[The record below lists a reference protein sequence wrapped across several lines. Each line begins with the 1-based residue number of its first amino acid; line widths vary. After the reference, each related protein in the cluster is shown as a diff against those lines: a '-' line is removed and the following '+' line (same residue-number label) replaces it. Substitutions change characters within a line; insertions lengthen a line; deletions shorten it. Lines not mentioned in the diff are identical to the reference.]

1 MTHVFLTH
9 LLIHSIPTYQSMN
22 LRQRSQLYFQY
33 LLKAKKNP
41 NLDSSL
47 VTGIVK
53 EVLLHRP
60 SKAGIQIKNIQKT
73 LSKNDRQVEYAD
85 LGAGSAESGGGMV
98 TRSMGQMAKMSS
110 RKYREGEL
118 LHRLCA
124 FLQPK
129 VCLELGTHLGLSTLY
144 QFSAVPASRFV
155 TVEGAKAVAL
165 LARQTWTYYGT
176 ENTPELHVGNF
187 DAVLPTLL
195 SSGLKPDYV
204 LIDGN
209 HRYEPTISYA
219 RQLIEVMAGSGVI
232 VFDDIYWSEGM
243 KNAWEEIISWPEVR
257 LSVNLFQFGI
267 IFLEP
272 DNPKAELILRWG

>member
-1 MTHVFLTH
+1 MTHVFLINTFN
-9 LLIHSIPTYQSMN
+9 HSIPIYQAMN
-22 LRQRSQLYFQY
+22 LRQRSQLYFKY

-41 NLDSSL
+41 GLDSSF
-47 VTGIVK
+47 VTAISK
-53 EVLLHRP
+53 EVLRHRS
-60 SKAGIQIKNIQKT
+60 SKAGLQIKGIQKS
-73 LSKNDRQVEYAD
+73 LSKNDRRVEYAD

-98 TRSMGQMAKMSS
+98 TRSMGQMAKVSS

-124 FLQPK
+124 FLKPK

-144 QFSAVPASRFV
+144 QFSAVPESRFV
-155 TVEGAKAVAL
+155 TIEGAKAIAL

-187 DAVLPTLL
+187 DTVLPELL

-209 HRYEPTISYA
+209 HRYEPTINYA
-219 RQLIEVMAGSGVI
+219 RQLIDVMAGAGVI

-257 LSVNLFQFGI
+257 LSINLFQFGI
-267 IFLEP
+267 IFLET
-272 DNPKAELILRWG
+272 DTPKTDLILTWG

>member
-1 MTHVFLTH
+1 MTHVFLA
-9 LLIHSIPTYQSMN
+9 IIFIPHIPIYQIMN
-22 LRQRSQLYFQY
+22 LRQRSHLYFQY
-33 LLKAKKNP
+33 LLKAKRNP
-41 NLDSSL
+41 GLDSSF
-47 VTGIVK
+47 VSSIVK
-53 EVLLHRP
+53 EVLPHQP
-60 SKAGIQIKNIQKT
+60 SEAGLQIKDIQKS
-73 LSKNDRQVEYAD
+73 LSKNDRRVEYTD
-85 LGAGSAESGGGMV
+85 LGAGSAASGGGTV
-98 TRSMGQMAKMSS
+98 TRSMGQMAKVSS

-144 QFSAVPASRFV
+144 QFSAVPQSRFV
-155 TVEGAKAVAL
+155 TIEGAKAVAL

-176 ENTPELHVGNF
+176 ENKPELHVGNF
-187 DAVLPTLL
+187 DTVLPELL

-219 RQLIEVMAGSGVI
+219 RQLIKAMAGIGVI

-243 KNAWEEIISWPEVR
+243 KNAWKEIISWPEVR
-257 LSVNLFQFGI
+257 LSLNLFQFGV
-267 IFLEP
+267 IFLEA
-272 DNPKAELILRWG
+272 DTTKTDLILRWG

>member
-1 MTHVFLTH
+1 MTHVFF
-9 LLIHSIPTYQSMN
+9 IHSSNRSIQICQTMN
-22 LRQRSQLYFQY
+22 LRQRSHLYVQY
-33 LLKAKKNP
+33 LLKSKKNP
-41 NLDSSL
+41 GLDSSF
-47 VTGIVK
+47 VKAIAK
-53 EVLLHRP
+53 EVLPHRP
-60 SKAGIQIKNIQKT
+60 SKAGLQIKDIQKS
-73 LSKNDRQVEYAD
+73 LSKNTRRVEYTD
-85 LGAGSAESGGGMV
+85 LGAGSGESGGGMV
-98 TRSMGQMAKMSS
+98 TKTMGQMAKVSS

-124 FLQPK
+124 FLQPN

-144 QFSAVPASRFV
+144 QFSAVPQSRFV
-155 TVEGAKAVAL
+155 TIEGAKAVAL

-187 DAVLPTLL
+187 DTVLPALL

-219 RQLIEVMAGSGVI
+219 RQLIEVMAGAGVI

-243 KNAWEEIISWPEVR
+243 KKAWEEIISWPEVR
-257 LSVNLFQFGI
+257 LSINLFQFGI

-272 DNPKAELILRWG
+272 DRPKADLILTWG